1 MSLSTQD
8 PMRRGDSPVWHHRT
22 PFSRLM
28 LWMGWLLCVAL
39 FVWCWNLMTERT
51 TWAFVYDAPT
61 AAADLAQRSWPP
73 RWSYMERLWGP
84 LWDTINIATLGTLLG
99 IVMAVP
105 LAFLA
110 ASNTTPSRLI
120 LRPAALFAIVASR
133 SINSLIWALL
143 LVSILGP
150 GILAGILAIALR
162 SIGFIGKLLYEAI
175 EEIDES
181 QVEAVAATGARP
193 AQVMHY
199 GIVPQVLPAFYG
211 ISVFRWDINIRESA
225 ILGLVGAGGI
235 GAQLQASLNVLAWP
249 QVLLII
255 LVILGT
261 VVVSEWVSARVR
273 HAII

>member
-1 MSLSTQD
+1 MSLSETVTH
-8 PMRRGDSPVWHHRT
+8 RTVWTHRT
-22 PFSRLM
+22 PQGRLV
-28 LWMGWLLCVAL
+28 LWCFWILLVAM
-39 FVWCWNLMTERT
+39 FVYCWNVMTERT
-51 TWAFVYDAPT
+51 MWIFVYDAPT
-61 AAADLAQRSWPP
+61 AAADLASRAWPP
-73 RWSYMERLWGP
+73 RWSYMSRLWAP

-110 ASNTTPSRLI
+110 ASNTTPSKLI
-120 LRPAALFAIVASR
+120 LRPFALLCIVASR

-150 GILAGILAIALR
+150 GLLAGILAIAFR
-162 SIGFIGKLLYEAI
+162 SVGFIGKLLYEAI
-175 EEIDES
+175 EETA
-181 QVEAVAATGARP
+181 EAQIEAITATGASQ
-193 AQVMHY
+193 AQILNY
-199 GIVPQVLPAFYG
+199 GIVPQVLPSFYG

-249 QVLLII
+249 QVTLIL
-255 LVILGT
+255 LVILAT
-261 VVVSEWVSARVR
+261 VVVSETVSARVR

>member
-1 MSLSTQD
+1 MSAAST
-8 PMRRGDSPVWHHRT
+8 GTPVWQHRT
-22 PFSRLM
+22 PLSRLLM
-28 LWMGWLLCVAL
+28 WAGWLAGVAL
-39 FVWCWNLMTERT
+39 FVWCWERMTQRT
-51 TWAFVYDAPT
+51 IWAFVWDAPT
-61 AAADLAQRSWPP
+61 AAADIASRAFPP
-73 RWSYMERLWGP
+73 RWSYMDRLWVP

-99 IVMAVP
+99 IVLAVP

-120 LRPAALFAIVASR
+120 LRPVALFAIVASR

-150 GILAGILAIALR
+150 GILAGVLAIALR

-175 EEIDES
+175 EETDIN
-181 QVEAVAATGARP
+181 QVEAITATGAT
-193 AQVMHY
+193 QGQILSY
-199 GIVPQVLPAFYG
+199 GIVPQVLPTFYG

-235 GAQLQASLNVLAWP
+235 GAQLQSSLNMLAWP

-261 VVVSEWVSARVR
+261 VIVSEWVSARVR